1 MSGSWGFSKI
11 ILDKKDSLFKTHL
24 FECDTDIVH
33 LYLASSKNLSNWTI
47 KRLLKPD
54 DFNNIPWNV
63 PDKNHKM
70 KIVFFGTPSFAATTL
85 EFLHLKGHNIVSVVS
100 SPDKEKGRGKKI
112 TPSQVKLKA
121 LDLKINVKTPISLKN
136 EKFISYLKSLDAD
149 IFIVVAFRMLP
160 KEIWNMPKLGT
171 INLHTSLLPEYRG
184 AAPINWVL
192 INGESESGITT
203 FFIDEKI
210 DCGEIILQEKLGLT
224 EDTTAAQL
232 HNILMNKGSDLL
244 HKTINLIEQNQVNSI
259 NQKEELAIKEAPK
272 ITKELTK
279 IDWTKDAKNIH
290 NLIRGLSP
298 FLSEKENLMD
308 VSICPSAWFNL
319 KTEKGKILRVK
330 LHLSRFSKHTN
341 NKILSIESDQKSFLK
356 INLNHGSIFIE
367 KLQLAGKNSINI
379 SQFLSGNK
387 LNEKWIIS

>member
-1 MSGSWGFSKI
+1 
-11 ILDKKDSLFKTHL
+11 
-24 FECDTDIVH
+24 
-33 LYLASSKNLSNWTI
+33 
-47 KRLLKPD
+47 
-54 DFNNIPWNV
+54 
-63 PDKNHKM
+63 M

-136 EKFISYLKSLDAD
+136 EKFISYLKSLEAD

-259 NQKEELAIKEAPK
+259 NQKEVLAIKEAPK

-330 LHLSRFSKHTN
+330 LLLSRFSKHTN